1 MSRPKVQN
9 KCRDYNNI
17 KIVLLMSM
25 IHINYLETQA
35 WHLSRRNINKLMS
48 IIFYKPSSCG
58 TVRKLKN
65 LVFPSLLR
73 NLLKKNAGRRKIILA
88 KEKYCLKLSWKKK
101 CCDREDEQCHS
112 TPRRYRRKERRSQC
126 SWPSSFFVDQI
137 RASSLIHCR
146 RKWSKHQ
153 KR

>member
-35 WHLSRRNINKLMS
+35 WHLGRRNINKLMS
-48 IIFYKPSSCG
+48 KTFYKPSSCG

-65 LVFPSLLR
+65 LVFPSFLR
-73 NLLKKNAGRRKIILA
+73 NLLKKKNAGRRKIILA

-101 CCDREDEQCHS
+101 NAVTGKMKNVIPLQEDTEGK
-112 TPRRYRRKERRSQC
+112 KED
-126 SWPSSFFVDQI
+126 PNAPDHLVFL
-137 RASSLIHCR
+137 LI
-146 RKWSKHQ
+146 K
-153 KR
+153 